1 MACVGKR
8 NLGME
13 GGGGRQR
20 QNDNYIEQQRKL
32 EKLGKKSWYEITEP
46 DLELRHLL

>member
-13 GGGGRQR
+13 AGGGRQR

-32 EKLGKKSWYEITEP
+32 EKLGKKSWYEITES